1 MPSTLVAPRTTART
15 DLHSLSISPHSAPSQ
30 LDQFLRGP
38 FISLFI
44 SLTLSVSTR
53 PLDVFIHISLLHD
66 ILKTNHK
73 SCT

>member
-38 FISLFI
+38 LIPFIPFISLFI

-53 PLDVFIHISLLHD
+53 PLDVFILISLL
-66 ILKTNHK
+66 
-73 SCT
+73 SS